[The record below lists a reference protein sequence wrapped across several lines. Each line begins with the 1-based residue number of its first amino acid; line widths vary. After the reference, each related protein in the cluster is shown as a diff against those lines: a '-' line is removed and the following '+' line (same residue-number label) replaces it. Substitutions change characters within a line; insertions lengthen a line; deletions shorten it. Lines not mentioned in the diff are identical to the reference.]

1 MQDQIIQALRQNQ
14 ADQAVQLAQAW
25 THDEPGQAQAHRWLA
40 LALQQQGQP
49 QAALDALQQA
59 LQLAPDDAQL
69 HLQQAGLLLALRQ
82 FDGVDDALLR
92 TTDLNP
98 NAFPAYLMQAHLAIS
113 RNDFD
118 EAQRLSTL
126 AGRLEPD
133 HPELLTIDGMVALRR
148 GDADRALALLS
159 AAGQALP
166 DDPRVLYAL
175 GFAYLGKDML
185 AFAEQAFRRVL
196 VLNPAITSLHGLVV
210 QLALRQGNLDA
221 AAEAMQVALQ
231 QPSLDVPPMRRLAGE
246 LSLRS
251 GQPLQALEHLLPLLD
266 SQPEDRQVLQLLLM
280 AWQRLGREEE
290 ARARLDAVLEANAS
304 LHDPWLARLAVEE
317 VGSDAAVAVVERW
330 IAAMPA
336 HLPALEAR
344 MRLHDMAGQHAE
356 AEAVAERIVA
366 LEPGRVSA
374 ETRLIDGLMQ
384 RDPDAAIARVQ
395 ALIGQAGEGAQ
406 SDLRTWLGEVQD
418 RAGKPADALRTWL
431 ALQTEQAPQR
441 LPLPPQAKAPP
452 SWPALAEIDEATRQ
466 SGSAPIFLWGAPGS
480 GVERVATGLAAASP
494 VLRSDRYTN
503 TPPDDAFQ
511 NYHTLQDLA
520 SGVLTPERLVQRWR
534 EQLPARGV
542 EDDTI
547 IDWLLWWDNAL
558 LWSLRPQL
566 PQGRLLVVLRD
577 PRDMLLDWVAYGSAA
592 PLAMTSLAEAAE
604 WLARALAQ
612 VASLHEDDLYPHVL
626 LRIDAIGND
635 PRAMAA
641 MLEQLFERPMPVAP
655 QLGAPRF
662 PPGHWRAYSDVM
674 SAAFAQLTPVAVR
687 LGYPEE

>member
-82 FDGVDDALLR
+82 FDSVDEALLR

-148 GDADRALALLS
+148 GDADRALALL
-159 AAGQALP
+159 AAASQALP

-221 AAEAMQVALQ
+221 AAEAMQLALQ

-251 GQPLQALEHLLPLLD
+251 GQPLQALEHLLPLLEA
-266 SQPEDRQVLQLLLM
+266 QPEDRQVLQLLLM

-290 ARARLDAVLEANAS
+290 ARARLDAVLETHAT
-304 LHDPWLARLAVEE
+304 LHDLWLARLAVEE
-317 VGSDAAVAVVERW
+317 VGGDAAVAVVERW

-344 MRLHDMAGQHAE
+344 MRLHDMTGQPAE

-374 ETRLIDGLMQ
+374 ETRLIDGLLK
-384 RDPDAAIARVQ
+384 RDPEAAVSRVQ
-395 ALIGQAGEGAQ
+395 AMIDRADAGAQ
-406 SDLRTWLGEVQD
+406 ADLRTWLGEVQD

-431 ALQTEQAPQR
+431 ALQAEQAPQR

-452 SWPALAEIDEATRQ
+452 SWPALASIDEATLQ

-494 VLRSDRYTN
+494 VLRSDRYTDN
-503 TPPDDAFQ
+503 APDDAFQ

-520 SGVLTPERLVQRWR
+520 SGVLSPERLVQRWR

-542 EDDTI
+542 EGDTI

-577 PRDMLLDWVAYGSAA
+577 PRDMLLDWVAYGAAA

-604 WLARALAQ
+604 WLARGLAQ

-635 PRAMAA
+635 PHAMAA
-641 MLEQLFERPMPVAP
+641 MLEQLFERPMPVAH

-662 PPGHWRAYSDVM
+662 PPGHWRNYRDVM
-674 SAAFAQLTPVAVR
+674 SAAFAQLTPIAVR